1 MGLACARR
9 MLDLVDVVLLVD
21 RDAAAVT
28 AAAAELA
35 ASGAKVEPVVADVT
49 GAAALARLAERS
61 AQLGTL
67 RAVAHAAGVSP
78 TMADWRAAT
87 PSTSWARPGW
97 PRRCVPWR
105 RPAPPWCASPPWPRC
120 SASASGTPRRTRPW
134 TSRSTSAC
142 STASRGP
149 GPRGG
154 GPGHGLRL
162 GQAGSPALRAGRGR
176 APGPGRGRACSVSP
190 GVIDTE
196 MGRQEQE
203 SHPFMD
209 VLVER
214 TPLGR
219 TAGPRSWPRWWPSC
233 CPTRRASSTAPTCW
247 WTAASAP
254 PSAEPQR
261 RRERRV
267 GSSRSCSAGEVMFG
281 ISAVARSRAAVGVGR
296 GPLDPHH
303 HAHRS

>member
-28 AAAAELA
+28 AAAPTGSCGIWRQGRAGGGGRDRRSRAPAWPSA
-35 ASGAKVEPVVADVT
+35 ARSWARCGRWHMPPACRPPWPT
-49 GAAALARLAERS
+49 GAPCS
-61 AQLGTL
+61 
-67 RAVAHAAGVSP
+67 
-78 TMADWRAAT
+78 

-120 SASASGTPRRTRPW
+120 SASASGTPRRTALDEPLDERLLDRP
-134 TSRSTSAC
+134 A
-142 STASRGP
+142 RGP

-176 APGPGRGRACSVSP
+176 APGPGRGPACSVSP

-196 MGRQEQE
+196 MGRQERE

-219 TAGPRSWPRWWPSC
+219 RPARGAGRGGGL
-233 CPTRRASSTAPTCW
+233 PTVRRG
-247 WTAASAP
+247 
-254 PSAEPQR
+254 ELPQR
-261 RRERRV
+261 HRPAGGRRRLRRP
-267 GSSRSCSAGEVMFG
+267 R
-281 ISAVARSRAAVGVGR
+281 
-296 GPLDPHH
+296 
-303 HAHRS
+303 